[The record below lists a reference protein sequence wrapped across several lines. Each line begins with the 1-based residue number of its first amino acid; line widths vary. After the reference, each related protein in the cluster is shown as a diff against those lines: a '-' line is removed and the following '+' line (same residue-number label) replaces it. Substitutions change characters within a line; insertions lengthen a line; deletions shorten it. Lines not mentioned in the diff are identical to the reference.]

1 VPLYQVWCF
10 TGKAL
15 YNVVGLVMAAAKWAI
30 LSRLAQ
36 TLVGKLLPH
45 HLPGPG
51 QARIQLSVKAMWEVY
66 MLVKSFNKQTIA
78 LLDTGCDI
86 SVIGTCLFLEDT
98 QV

>member
-1 VPLYQVWCF
+1 MPLYQVWCF

-51 QARIQLSVKAMWEVY
+51 QARIQCQGHVGGLHVGEV
-66 MLVKSFNKQTIA
+66 LQQTDYCTA
-78 LLDTGCDI
+78 GHRM
-86 SVIGTCLFLEDT
+86 
-98 QV
+98 